1 MGKFSGKLF
10 VSDMDATLLDSEHRI
25 SDENREA
32 IEYFI
37 SEGGRF
43 TVATGRMVPAVEAYF
58 DRFRINAPALLHNG
72 AKIYDFE
79 RGRAVFEKYIEE
91 ERKQAIRRVHDEI
104 PEIGLEVYSEEKVYV
119 YRECCETARFKTR
132 SYEVCY
138 TLPDEVWSKPWI
150 KVLLIGERELL
161 DKYEPIYRAEYDSG
175 FCVRSGSRY
184 LDVVANG
191 VSKGLALE
199 RLMKML
205 GIRREAVYAAGD
217 NMNDIDM
224 LRRAGTACAVANAEE
239 ETKAAADVIVPS
251 CNESSAAYIINNIIG
266 R

>member
-10 VSDMDATLLDSEHRI
+10 VSDMDATLLDSNHKI
-25 SDENREA
+25 SEENREA

-43 TVATGRMVPAVEAYF
+43 TVATGRMVPAVAAYF
-58 DRFRINAPALLHNG
+58 NSFRINAPALLHNG

-79 RGRAVFEKYIEE
+79 RGRAVFEKFIEE
-91 ERKQAIRRVHDEI
+91 DRKQAIKRVHDEI
-104 PEIGLEVYSEEKVYV
+104 PEIGLEVYSEERVYV
-119 YRECCETARFKTR
+119 YRECSETERFKTR
-132 SYEVCY
+132 SYDVCY
-138 TLPDEVWSKPWI
+138 SLPDEVWKKPWI

-199 RLMKML
+199 RLMDML
-205 GIRREAVYAAGD
+205 SIKREDVYAAGD

-224 LRRAGTACAVANAEE
+224 LKSAGTSCAVSNAENE
-239 ETKAAADVIVPS
+239 VKAAADIIVPS